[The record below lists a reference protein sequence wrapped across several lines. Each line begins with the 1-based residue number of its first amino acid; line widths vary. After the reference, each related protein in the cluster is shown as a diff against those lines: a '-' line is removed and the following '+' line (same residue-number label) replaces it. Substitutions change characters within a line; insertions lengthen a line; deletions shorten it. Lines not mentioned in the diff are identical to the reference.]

1 MFACEKKEKT
11 SQYKG
16 VYKHKQSGRW
26 YAQLQI
32 KGKNKEYGGTFK
44 DELDAA
50 KRVNQLCEEFGI
62 PLQNPAISA
71 IPNRLFQVTDTFGQ
85 QMLGDLL

>member
-1 MFACEKKEKT
+1 MVACETNENT

-16 VYKHKQSGRW
+16 VHW
-26 YAQLQI
+26 NAQT
-32 KGKNKEYGGTFK
+32 GKWCARIFTKEQKRKYGGVFT

-62 PLQNPAISA
+62 PPRNPEISA
-71 IPNRLFQVTDTFGQ
+71 IPDQQYQVT
-85 QMLGDLL
+85 